1 MARLIDS
8 KKKKKRERIVLAG
21 GVNSDES
28 RLYEMNDSIR
38 ETGGEPI
45 PGIQVR
51 DSVGW
56 DLI

>member
-8 KKKKKRERIVLAG
+8 KKKKRRIILAG